1 MPTEFV
7 GQNGALI
14 NTSTKIAVTGCPKA
28 KQATHK
34 KKAHEKKASR
44 KQGRRGS
51 AKGRAKKG

>member
-28 KQATHK
+28 KHKAKKAKHKAKKHK
-34 KKAHEKKASR
+34 KR
-44 KQGRRGS
+44 K
-51 AKGRAKKG
+51 KKGIAGGGRSA